1 MAISVPTLVA
11 SGSSTENKTNPY
23 TLGTHTF
30 TGGRLYLLFLKM
42 AEQGGLV
49 ETPVVSGGS
58 TTWNVVADASDAS
71 IGCVVYRYRP
81 ASTQTAVAMEAGTG
95 GFANAHDG
103 MAYAFVEVASG
114 FDTSGTNGSGAIANS
129 NTATTGEGTVTS
141 LSLTLQSQAGETLTL
156 GGCVAQENVE
166 QTIGS
171 GFTVL
176 ANRIANNTGHASPDQ
191 VLMVEYDNVGVGT
204 TVDFSSVNAVRR
216 RLVGVML
223 KAPGGIATV
232 DKTHSTSV
240 IARSTVDKTHSTSV
254 IVKLVSDLTHSTD
267 VRVLRVGSLTHTA
280 DVIVKRTPEAEA
292 RWGSD
297 TPLDLPIDETTT
309 ADNAPW
315 VEFSEL
321 VTFQAPSVALDHST
335 DVIVR
340 ATPDKTHSTDMVARA
355 TVDKTHDTDVMAQ
368 GSNAVTHNTDVIIS
382 SASQTSV
389 VLLGSGATTNDQTIY
404 TTGHEAT
411 NPQWGMWFGAAGNP
425 FSPSS
430 DFAAYEYYRGKMG
443 REPGYFRWR
452 GNYGQMDSPVIKS
465 VSQATTIMNRG
476 THISTNLTPKTGS
489 GGNRFPVNYQTVI
502 DQIAAASGIYYDK
515 LVADAA
521 DLNAL
526 PPGRLVFV
534 EMHSEANI
542 GDHPSD
548 PSRAQPGVPDGPQD
562 VADGGGGNTLANR
575 QRFGLWV
582 QRIRELWESL
592 GVTNVVYVLSF
603 AGHTSWQGTAHVPW
617 TEFSKDYI
625 DCYGIDSYTAP
636 FTGTTRD
643 VGTIANPCYNRAL
656 LDGKTMG
663 IFETGAQAGAGNN
676 VTVNG
681 VTYVDKASWWDQWV
695 AWHQAHRDLSI
706 GMVINMS
713 SDGTHGGHYPE
724 DDAPFS
730 APNIGAEDG
739 YTCPSW
745 LRFNA
750 MGQTSTLALGDP
762 PLVPGGGTGEEGT
775 ITPTANRLCELFIL
789 SVGNGATA
797 PSSVTGCNLTW
808 TQIGTATAASNP
820 NIVISAYRAVGSAP
834 TPGVLT
840 VNFPTQLTGFHWA
853 VVEASPTNISGVN
866 GAGGIGVSNTNTG
879 NATALTNTLPAFA
892 STRNPTVAA
901 WVHRGTSITPEAGWT
916 ELTETVS
923 SGPTA
928 VLEVEWRSA
937 NDTSPTAAAAAPQAE
952 YAGFANEIIAPTMVG
967 DRTHSTDAILRA
979 TKDRTHST
987 DVALTGG
994 AKFVAVGQ
1002 ALETVTAQAVAR
1014 LKVRSIGQATQTN
1027 AAQAVGK
1034 AKNRSTG
1041 APEEIS
1047 TASVMAHYKTVLPG
1061 QAQETDTTTAVG
1073 RLKVRSIG
1081 QAVETQAAQAI
1092 GKLKL
1097 RSIGEAF
1104 ESDLAQ
1110 SAFAQLVGRTEVQTT
1125 AALETDTATAVA
1137 RLKTRELPSILEIN
1151 VAGAV
1156 FATKLRPVGQAV
1168 ETSTAQAVT
1177 RNKARTLGQPAELD
1191 TAQAVANRKDSTVAQ
1206 AVETDT
1212 AVAIAPRGGSA
1223 IVGLDLEAGLPQT
1236 KWKNRKPELK
1246 WEWGK
1251 MTH

>member
-1 MAISVPTLVA
+1 MAISVPTLLS
-11 SGSSTENKTNPY
+11 SGSSTENRTNPY

-49 ETPVVSGGS
+49 ETPTVSGGS
-58 TTWNVVADASDAS
+58 TTWTVVADASDAS
-71 IGCVVYRYRP
+71 MGCVVYRYRP
-81 ASTQTAVAMEAGTG
+81 ATTQTAVAIEAGTG

-103 MAYAFVEVASG
+103 MSYAFIEVASG

-156 GGCVAQENVE
+156 GGCAAQENFD
-166 QTIGS
+166 QTVGS

-176 ANRIANNTGHASPDQ
+176 ANKTANNTGHPNPDQ
-191 VLMVEYDNVGVGT
+191 VLMVQYDNVGVGT

-240 IARSTVDKTHSTSV
+240 IARSTVDKAHSTSV

-267 VRVLRVGSLTHTA
+267 VRVLRVGNLTHTA

-321 VTFQAPSVALDHST
+321 VVFQPPGVALDHST

-340 ATPDKTHSTDMVARA
+340 ATPDKTHSTDMIARD
-355 TVDKTHDTDVMAQ
+355 TVDATHDTDVMVQ
-368 GSNAVTHNTDVIIS
+368 GSNAVTHRTDVIVS
-382 SASQTSV
+382 STSQTSV
-389 VLLGSGATTNDQTIY
+389 LLLGSGGTTNDQTIY

-425 FSPSS
+425 WSPGN
-430 DFAAYEYYRGKMG
+430 DFAAYEYYRPLLG
-443 REPGYFRWR
+443 REPAFFRWR
-452 GNYGQMDSPVIKS
+452 GSYGQMDYPVIKS

-476 THISTNLTPKTGS
+476 THISTNLTPKTGD
-489 GGNRFPVNYQTVI
+489 GPTRFPVNYQTVI
-502 DQIAAASGIYYDK
+502 DQINAASGIYYDK
-515 LVADAA
+515 LLADAD

-526 PPGRLVFV
+526 PPGRLVFM

-542 GDHPSD
+542 GSPPPD
-548 PSRAQPGVPDGPQD
+548 AQPGIPDGPQA
-562 VADGGGGNTLANR
+562 VGDGGGGNTLANR
-575 QRFGLWV
+575 QRFGLWC

-592 GVTNVVYVLSF
+592 GVTNVVYVLSL
-603 AGHTSWQGTAHVPW
+603 AGNTNWNGTAHRPW
-617 TEFSKDYI
+617 TEFSQDYI
-625 DCYGIDSYTAP
+625 DCYGIDAYSFPATA
-636 FTGTTRD
+636 TVRD
-643 VGTIANPCYNRAL
+643 VGTIANSCYNAAVI
-656 LDGKTMG
+656 DGKTMG
-663 IFETGAQAGAGNN
+663 IFETGCQAGTGNGA
-676 VTVNG
+676 TVNG
-681 VTYVDKASWWDQWV
+681 VTYTDKASWMDQMV
-695 AWHQAHRDLSI
+695 AWQEAHRDRSI
-706 GMVINMS
+706 GLVYNMS
-713 SDGTHGGHYPE
+713 SDGAQGGHYPE
-724 DDAPFS
+724 DHEPFS
-730 APNIGAEDG
+730 APAKGVEDG
-739 YTCPSW
+739 YTSQSW
-745 LRFNA
+745 LHFKQ
-750 MGQTSTLALGDP
+750 MGQSSTLALGDP
-762 PLVPGGGTGEEGT
+762 PLVPGGGSGEEGS

-808 TQIGTATAASNP
+808 TQIGTATAGTNP
-820 NIVISAYRAVGSAP
+820 SIVLTAFRALGPAP
-834 TPGVLT
+834 TTGVLT
-840 VNFPTQLTGFHWA
+840 VQFPTQLTGFHWA
-853 VVEASPTNISGVN
+853 AVEASPTNVSGTN

-879 NATALTNTLPAFA
+879 VGTALSAALPAFA

-901 WVHRGTSITPEAGWT
+901 WVHRGTSITPETGWS
-916 ELTETVS
+916 ELTETAS

-928 VLEVEWRSA
+928 VLEVEWRQA
-937 NDTSPTAAAAAPQAE
+937 NDTSPTAAAAAPSGDWV
-952 YAGFANEIIAPTMVG
+952 GFANEIVAPTIVG

-979 TKDRTHST
+979 TKDRTHTT

-1002 ALETVTAQAVAR
+1002 ALETATANAVAR
-1014 LKVRSIGQATQTN
+1014 LKLRSTGQSTETD

-1034 AKNRSTG
+1034 LKNRDTG

-1047 TASVMAHYKTVLPG
+1047 TASVMAHYKTVNPG
-1061 QAQETDTTTAVG
+1061 QAVETDTTTAVG

-1081 QAVETQAAQAI
+1081 QAVETQAAQAV

-1097 RSIGEAF
+1097 RSVAEAF

-1137 RLKTRELPSILEIN
+1137 RLKTRELPSILEVN

-1168 ETSTAQAVT
+1168 ETNVAQPVT
-1177 RNKARTLGQPAELD
+1177 RNKARTLAQPGELD
-1191 TAQAVANRKDSTVAQ
+1191 TAQAVSNRKVGTVGQ

-1223 IVGLDLEAGLPQT
+1223 IVGVDLDAGLPQT
-1236 KWKNRKPELK
+1236 KWKHRKPELK

-1251 MTH
+1251 MTR